1 MSGGAAA
8 SWVVT
13 FPGFS
18 LVPRDT
24 TLFASALGEH
34 QGRLE
39 QGDGRAVFVLGAT
52 APSMRGRVAIGD
64 WVEIAQ
70 DLDCTGIHLVR
81 LAGVV
86 RVPTETPPGTA
97 WVLSIRL
104 PFERLTDWKLRPGLR
119 RLDDLAA
126 NVSRLVGVQRIAVR
140 LSLEAA

>member
-1 MSGGAAA
+1 MSGGVAAFG
-8 SWVVT
+8 VLVM
-13 FPGFS
+13 PGLS
-18 LVPRDT
+18 LIPRDT
-24 TLFASALGEH
+24 TLFESALGQH

-39 QGDGRAVFVLGAT
+39 RDDGTAMFVLGAAVST
-52 APSMRGRVAIGD
+52 LRGRVEVGD
-64 WVEIAQ
+64 WVELVQ
-70 DLDCTGIHLVR
+70 NLDCTGLHLVR

>member
-1 MSGGAAA
+1 MLGGGAPFG
-8 SWVVT
+8 VLVM
-13 FPGFS
+13 PGFS
-18 LVPRDT
+18 LIPRDT
-24 TLFASALGEH
+24 TLFESALGDH
-34 QGRLE
+34 QGRLV
-39 QGDGRAVFVLGAT
+39 QQDGRAEFVLGAAVST
-52 APSMRGRVAIGD
+52 LRGRIAVGD
-64 WVEIAQ
+64 WVEVAQ

-86 RVPTETPPGTA
+86 RVPTETPPGTV

-126 NVSRLVGVQRIAVR
+126 NVSRLDGVQRIAVR